1 MKKLFILSCFTL
13 LVGCGNGSVN
23 KSEDDLEVMIDVT
36 EYSMVSSS
44 ELIADL
50 GEPDALEENYMGG
63 TLYSYKEDLGQ
74 FEFIL
79 HDDVVTRLTVY
90 SNDYWN
96 NEGENF
102 PYHGID
108 TVKTIGIEEL
118 KPTAKKKDTGST
130 LIISPV
136 SDNVADVQFHDIEED
151 EFGMMKITYNLSN
164 Y

>member
-1 MKKLFILSCFTL
+1 MKKLFVLVWFSL
-13 LVGCGNGSVN
+13 LVGCGNTSAN
-23 KSEDDLEVMIDVT
+23 ETDKNLEVLIDVT

-44 ELIADL
+44 DLVTDL
-50 GEPDALEENYMGG
+50 GEPDKIEENYMGG
-63 TLYSYKEDLGQ
+63 TLYSYTDDLGH

-79 HDDVVTRLTVY
+79 HDDSVTRMTVY

>member
-1 MKKLFILSCFTL
+1 MKKLFMLSFLSL

-23 KSEDDLEVMIDVT
+23 ESNENLEVLIDVT
-36 EYSMVSSS
+36 EYAMISSS
-44 ELIADL
+44 ELITDL
-50 GEPDALEENYMGG
+50 GEPDTIEENYMDG
-63 TLYSYKEDLGQ
+63 TLYSYEDDLGHL
-74 FEFIL
+74 EFIL
-79 HDDVVTRLTVY
+79 HDDIVTRMTVY

-151 EFGMMKITYNLSN
+151 EFGMMKITYNLNN